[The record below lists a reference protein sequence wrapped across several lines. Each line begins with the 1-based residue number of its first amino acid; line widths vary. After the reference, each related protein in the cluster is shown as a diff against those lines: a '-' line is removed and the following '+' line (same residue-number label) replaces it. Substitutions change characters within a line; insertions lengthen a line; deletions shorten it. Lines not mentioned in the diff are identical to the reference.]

1 MTNDY
6 YNELVSAQTWSNCLM
21 CLKY

>member
-6 YNELVSAQTWSNCLM
+6 YNELVSAQTWSNC
-21 CLKY
+21 